1 MSGDVFR
8 PESGNPVALVSAGDP
23 HVDANWFA
31 DEVIIDFPSVA
42 LAIDRIRRGFLA
54 DETLPRW
61 TTVMRVSS
69 LQARRGVTLPL
80 EVPVHLTCHQCGGRG
95 ESWTEP
101 CPDCRGTGTLVLHH
115 VVQVTIPA
123 GVLDGD
129 RFHFTV
135 TPRHH
140 APSRVEL
147 RVLVGQ

>member
-1 MSGDVFR
+1 
-8 PESGNPVALVSAGDP
+8 
-23 HVDANWFA
+23 
-31 DEVIIDFPSVA
+31 
-42 LAIDRIRRGFLA
+42 
-54 DETLPRW
+54 
-61 TTVMRVSS
+61 
-69 LQARRGVTLPL
+69 
-80 EVPVHLTCHQCGGRG
+80 
-95 ESWTEP
+95 
-101 CPDCRGTGTLVLHH
+101 VLHH